1 MPGTMQWL
9 HLHDGTLTNAQTV
22 FVLHWPAYLE
32 YIFQV
37 GGATPSCQANFI
49 HLKAYAIILIAPD
62 NILFTH
68 QFIPDRHFIHAQTH
82 SRLIPDKF
90 QIMGTSLK
98 ENKVCY
104 LEFQYNILFSWR
116 EMQDCYLEF
125 QYCIPCSPIVSE
137 YFELVFAKSV

>member
-68 QFIPDRHFIHAQTH
+68 QFIPDRHFIYAPIYSRQTFYSRTDSFQTH
-82 SRLIPDKF
+82 SRQIPGNGD
-90 QIMGTSLK
+90 
-98 ENKVCY
+98 
-104 LEFQYNILFSWR
+104 
-116 EMQDCYLEF
+116 
-125 QYCIPCSPIVSE
+125 
-137 YFELVFAKSV
+137 